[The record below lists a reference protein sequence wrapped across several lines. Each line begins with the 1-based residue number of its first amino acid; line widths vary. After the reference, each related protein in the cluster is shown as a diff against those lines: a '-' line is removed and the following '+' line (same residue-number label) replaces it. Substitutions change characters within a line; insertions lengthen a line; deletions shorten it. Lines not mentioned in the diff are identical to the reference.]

1 MNYFTRKHYE
11 PQTKKWWKHLLLGI
25 LFLLLGTWIF
35 ITPLTSYMS
44 LSLFFTLALIITG
57 VFEIIASTLYRKE
70 TNNWGW
76 HLVGG
81 IVDFIIGA
89 VLLFNPVMTM
99 TLLPYVLAIWLM
111 YKGVVSTLISLRLKS
126 FDIKGW
132 VWMLAMGIGTL
143 LFAILIYIY
152 PVLGGLSIVYATALG
167 FLALGMFNFSV
178 AYHLGKLRNR
188 VENSI

>member
-35 ITPLTSYMS
+35 ITPMTSYMS

-57 VFEIIASTLYRKE
+57 VFEIVGSTLYRKE

-81 IVDFIIGA
+81 IIDFIIGG

-99 TLLPYVLAIWLM
+99 SMLPYVLAIWLM
-111 YKGVVSTLISLRLKS
+111 YKGVVSTLIALRLKS

-152 PVLGGLSIVYATALG
+152 PVLGGLSIVYATAMG

-178 AYHLGKLRNR
+178 AYHLGKLRKHI
-188 VENSI
+188 ENSL